1 MSEAMIWSFFK
12 KKGLSDCGAAGLMGN
27 LYAESGLKPDNLQNT
42 CEKKLGLSDA
52 DYTAQVDARIYQDFV
67 HDSAGY
73 GLAQWTFWS
82 RKQKL
87 LVFALSRGKSIGDLE
102 MQLDFLWK
110 ELTESYPSLVNILK
124 TAASVR
130 AASDAVLVQFER
142 PADQSETGRLRAEVL
157 RPICRKR

>member
-1 MSEAMIWSFFK
+1 M
-12 KKGLSDCGAAGLMGN
+12 
-27 LYAESGLKPDNLQNT
+27 
-42 CEKKLGLSDA
+42 SDA

-110 ELTESYPSLVNILK
+110 ELTELSISGQHLEDRRICPGGLRR
-124 TAASVR
+124 R
-130 AASDAVLVQFER
+130 AGTV
-142 PADQSETGRLRAEVL
+142 
-157 RPICRKR
+157 